1 VRHGV
6 KLAAIDAAQRH
17 AHLLGLLE
25 DILDLLGVRI
35 VPHEH
40 DFESSLPS
48 PQGGEN
54 GLSPFHVFHG

>member
-1 VRHGV
+1 VRHRIE
-6 KLAAIDAAQRH
+6 LAAIHASHRH

-25 DILDLLGVRI
+25 DILDLLSVRI

-54 GLSPFHVFHG
+54 GLSPFHMFHG